1 MSNLFDSPYWETI
14 VRISTIVLVLMV
26 TLFFGKIVKRLM
38 LKKQTFVKV
47 DTTQYKFL
55 SHFLAGVIYFVGI
68 IFAIYMIPTLRGLA
82 TSWIFAGS
90 GVMAIVVG
98 FASKHAFANIV
109 SGIFIALYKPI
120 RIGDRVKLM
129 SWEHVTVV
137 EDITLRHTVLRTF
150 ENRRIII
157 PNSIISN
164 EILENSNIVDEKVL
178 KFFEIGISY
187 DADLEKAMAIIK
199 AEAMNHPDF
208 MDNRSEEQIKNND
221 EPIKVRL
228 ISFGDFSLN
237 LRAYIWVKDPSTAFN
252 LGCDLNKSVKKRFDE
267 EGIEIPFP
275 YRTLVFKK
283 NGQGGKEEEKII
295 P

>member
-1 MSNLFDSPYWETI
+1 
-14 VRISTIVLVLMV
+14 
-26 TLFFGKIVKRLM
+26 
-38 LKKQTFVKV
+38 
-47 DTTQYKFL
+47 
-55 SHFLAGVIYFVGI
+55 
-68 IFAIYMIPTLRGLA
+68 
-82 TSWIFAGS
+82 
-90 GVMAIVVG
+90 
-98 FASKHAFANIV
+98 
-109 SGIFIALYKPI
+109 
-120 RIGDRVKLM
+120 
-129 SWEHVTVV
+129 VV

>member
-109 SGIFIALYKPI
+109 RPYK
-120 RIGDRVKLM
+120 K
-129 SWEHVTVV
+129 
-137 EDITLRHTVLRTF
+137 
-150 ENRRIII
+150 RIIM
-157 PNSIISN
+157 
-164 EILENSNIVDEKVL
+164 EL
-178 KFFEIGISY
+178 KSRI
-187 DADLEKAMAIIK
+187 
-199 AEAMNHPDF
+199 
-208 MDNRSEEQIKNND
+208 
-221 EPIKVRL
+221 
-228 ISFGDFSLN
+228 
-237 LRAYIWVKDPSTAFN
+237 
-252 LGCDLNKSVKKRFDE
+252 
-267 EGIEIPFP
+267 
-275 YRTLVFKK
+275 
-283 NGQGGKEEEKII
+283 
-295 P
+295 